1 MIINSIGLKNF
12 KSYGNN
18 MQTVTFK
25 SGGELILLTGDN
37 EVGKSSLIEAIDYTL
52 YGVVRGKKTKKLAIT
67 KLPNRTNKNLE
78 TEIKFINDDN
88 DNIVI
93 KKKLEPNSIEVYKN
107 TINFLPEFKSMTVE
121 NREKFIGLEYNTY
134 KSLISL
140 NLNDF
145 ANFVNLD
152 TETKRK
158 LLNKLFNITEIDEYF
173 SIAKE
178 ILKNTY
184 KEKERLESLI
194 LSNTNTINTY
204 NENIE
209 NIKLQTEVIDKDQIK
224 NEILSFR
231 DTYTTL
237 KREISDLN
245 FSIIQLSKEQKNKR
259 EILEGKK
266 NKIIQENF
274 ILKEITKKIDI
285 FKTGI
290 CPVCDSELD
299 TDDKKHKLV
308 ELELEESTQIQN
320 IDVHKGE
327 YSGLVNEIKI
337 VTEEKNSLSSDV
349 NLKTYE
355 FGQIEFKLKDLK
367 RQFNIEDVDSVSMV
381 EIKKN
386 ISKLEH
392 DNIEL
397 TKKLNNSKKKI
408 EHNEK
413 TVEYLSEK
421 GIRKNIISTIIDP
434 INKNLEFFLKEI
446 QSNYIV
452 KLNDEF
458 DATIKDRFEEIDS
471 ETLSTG
477 GGRKINIAI
486 ALSYIKTILDLNKRI
501 NILFLDEVF
510 SSISPSNINI
520 MLRVLKDFAVKNN
533 INIVIVHQIVF
544 NENMFDRIINIE
556 RKHFSIITDSNGHKI

>member
-1 MIINSIGLKNF
+1 
-12 KSYGNN
+12 

-37 EVGKSSLIEAIDYTL
+37 EVGKSSLIESIDYTL
-52 YGVVRGKKTKKLAIT
+52 YGIVRGKNTKKISIT
-67 KLPNRTNKNLE
+67 KLPNRINKNLE

-88 DNIVI
+88 DNII
-93 KKKLEPNSIEVYKN
+93 IRKKLEPNSIEVYKN
-107 TINFLPEFKSMTVE
+107 TVNFLKEFKSMTVE

-204 NENIE
+204 NKNIE

-224 NEILSFR
+224 NEILSSR

-245 FSIIQLSKEQKNKR
+245 FSIVQLSKEQKNKR
-259 EILEGKK
+259 EILEVKK

-308 ELELEESTQIQN
+308 ELELEESTQIEN

-327 YSGLVNEIKI
+327 YSELVNELKI
-337 VTEEKNSLSSDV
+337 IINEKNLLSNDV
-349 NLKTYE
+349 NLKNYE
-355 FGQIEFKLKDLK
+355 FSQIDSKLKDLK
-367 RQFNIEDVDSVSMV
+367 RQYNTKDVDSVSMN

-386 ISKLEH
+386 IIKLEH

-408 EHNEK
+408 DLNEK

-421 GIRKNIISTIIDP
+421 GIRKNIIGTIIDP

-556 RKHFSIITDSNGHKI
+556 KKHFSIITDSNNKKSN